1 MTLTVHISFYLVSL
15 FCIHLIT
22 AFYEVINGLWV
33 LIVRYRF
40 TVRPINEVSY
50 KWVFVMTLCCSNKEV
65 AWQDCAGSSCVVM
78 LHWYKCRHGAH
89 INR

>member
-50 KWVFVMTLCCSNKEV
+50 KC
-65 AWQDCAGSSCVVM
+65 
-78 LHWYKCRHGAH
+78 
-89 INR
+89 